1 MFTAFDWLQS
11 MTAIGALELERSRYF
26 FAIDKGLAAD
36 FAFELTTTTRII
48 VDILMRSSTKRAN
61 GIFRN
66 RAGFTLLSFD
76 RFDGFAITES
86 VVFVPE
92 LPVLFDKGLNDRKLI
107 GKELLVFG
115 TV

>member
-1 MFTAFDWLQS
+1 
-11 MTAIGALELERSRYF
+11 
-26 FAIDKGLAAD
+26 
-36 FAFELTTTTRII
+36 
-48 VDILMRSSTKRAN
+48 MRSSTKRAN

-66 RAGFTLLSFD
+66 RACLTLLSFD

-92 LPVLFDKGLNDRKLI
+92 LLVLFDKGLNDRKLI

-115 TV
+115 AV